1 MAAVKTAARKEPSLG
16 VLSFGFV
23 ICGIV
28 TVLPGPMLPLLA
40 GRWHLADVQSG
51 AFFTAEFVASTIAS
65 VLAPKRMRWSLP
77 RGYALMTIGVLLLVV
92 AALTEGPTAGHLLA
106 LGSFLLIGFGIG
118 LSVTATNL
126 VVGAAPKEHRARRL
140 SVVNLWWGIGAVA
153 CPWMVAAAEK
163 LGDLRMLLV
172 FVAWASVAM
181 FVVLISLREE
191 RGRVVHPISMR
202 GDAGILIYF
211 AIMLFLYVGVEN
223 SVGGWVATYVFR
235 YNGLT
240 LANASLVVSAFW
252 LMLLLGRWIGSQ
264 ALKSMPERAVLLPS
278 ICLSLAALVTF
289 VAPHERVWVIAA
301 AALTGLGFG
310 PIFPIGVARML
321 SRVSDA
327 RNTGWV
333 FAITASGG
341 AVLPWLTGLFST
353 KLASLR
359 TGFMVP
365 AAGLAV
371 VLLLALAENLLLGR
385 PNSAVLA
392 EPAPVQEIP
401 APAESDDADES
412 NRYSLP

>member
-1 MAAVKTAARKEPSLG
+1 MAAVKKEPSLG

-40 GRWHLADVQSG
+40 SRWHLADVQSG
-51 AFFTAEFVASTIAS
+51 AFFTAEFVASTIAA

-92 AALTEGPTAGHLLA
+92 AALTDAPTAGHLLA

-126 VVGAAPKEHRARRL
+126 LVGAAAREVRARRL
-140 SVVNLWWGIGAVA
+140 SIVNLWWGIGAVA
-153 CPWMVAAAEK
+153 CPWMVAASEK
-163 LGDLRMLLV
+163 LGNLRILLIL
-172 FVAWASVAM
+172 VAWASVAM
-181 FVVLISLREE
+181 FVVLISLRED
-191 RGRVVHPISMR
+191 RGRVVHPISLR
-202 GDAGILIYF
+202 ADAGVLIYF
-211 AIMLFLYVGVEN
+211 ALMLFLYVGVEN
-223 SVGGWVATYVFR
+223 TVGGWVATYVFR

-252 LMLLLGRWIGSQ
+252 LTLLLGRWIGSV
-264 ALKSMPERAVLLPS
+264 ALKSAPERAVLLPS

-289 VAPHERVWVIAA
+289 IAPHTRIAVLGA
-301 AALTGLGFG
+301 VALTGLGFG
-310 PIFPIGVARML
+310 PIFPVGVARML
-321 SRVSDA
+321 ARVSDP

-353 KLASLR
+353 KLDSLR
-359 TGFMVP
+359 AGFAVP
-365 AAGLAV
+365 TIGLGV
-371 VLLLALAENLLLGR
+371 VLLLALAENLLLGK
-385 PNSAVLA
+385 PNNAVRVNEAPPVEVL
-392 EPAPVQEIP
+392 PASGGSE
-401 APAESDDADES
+401 DAGGADG
-412 NRYSLP
+412 YSFS

>member
-1 MAAVKTAARKEPSLG
+1 
-16 VLSFGFV
+16 
-23 ICGIV
+23 
-28 TVLPGPMLPLLA
+28 
-40 GRWHLADVQSG
+40 
-51 AFFTAEFVASTIAS
+51 
-65 VLAPKRMRWSLP
+65 
-77 RGYALMTIGVLLLVV
+77 
-92 AALTEGPTAGHLLA
+92 
-106 LGSFLLIGFGIG
+106 
-118 LSVTATNL
+118 
-126 VVGAAPKEHRARRL
+126 
-140 SVVNLWWGIGAVA
+140 
-153 CPWMVAAAEK
+153 MVAAAEK